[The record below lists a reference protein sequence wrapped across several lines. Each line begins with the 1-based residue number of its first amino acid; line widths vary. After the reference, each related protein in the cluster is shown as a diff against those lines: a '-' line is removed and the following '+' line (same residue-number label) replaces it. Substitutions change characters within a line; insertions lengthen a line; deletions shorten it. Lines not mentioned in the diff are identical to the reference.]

1 MTAVFSVTDH
11 PNYLFFI
18 PITAWSW
25 NQIGC
30 SCVIFYP
37 ERIKDDP
44 KFKLAQ
50 SYCRKDTLFMPFSCP
65 KDAEATYAQV
75 SRLFAAVLKEIP
87 QEEVLITTDCDM
99 MVFGDYFERYTGL
112 IDVFGADLLPGQ
124 EQYPIC
130 YIAASCAHWWYI
142 MSIGHHTYQQ
152 CLDLA
157 LAHEPA
163 NADMRGNLW
172 ARDQELVY
180 RMIKKSR
187 LEVCIHPRAN
197 KAGFA
202 KNRIDRDDG
211 NWPESIDGAHDF
223 HMFRPG
229 HQIENFA
236 KIMRVVRW
244 RFEAGYQWMET
255 YHQEYTNL
263 L

>member
-1 MTAVFSVTDH
+1 MTAVFSVTDD
-11 PNYLFFI
+11 PKYLFFI

-25 NQIGC
+25 NEIGA
-30 SCVIFYP
+30 SCIIFYP

-50 SYCRKDTLFMPFSCP
+50 CYCRKDTLFKPFTCP
-65 KDAEATYAQV
+65 KDAEPTYAQV
-75 SRLFAAVLKEIP
+75 SRLFAAALPEIP
-87 QEEVLITTDCDM
+87 QEEVLITTDCDI
-99 MVFGDYFERYTGL
+99 MVFGDYFEQYTGL

-142 MSIGHHTYQQ
+142 MQIGHHTYQE

-157 LAHEPA
+157 LSHEPV

-172 ARDQELVY
+172 ARDQELIF
-180 RMIKKSR
+180 RMIKKSG

-202 KNRIDRDDG
+202 KNRVDRDDG
-211 NWPESIDGAHDF
+211 NWEQAIDTAHDY
-223 HMFRPG
+223 HMHRPG
-229 HQIENFA
+229 NDTDNFYKILTVIGQRFPMGHLEWIIEYRDKYNA
-236 KIMRVVRW
+236 
-244 RFEAGYQWMET
+244 
-255 YHQEYTNL
+255 L
-263 L
+263 